1 MERTGTMD
9 KPLPAIE
16 MEEVTD
22 PTELAAA
29 KRQREQFDRNSA
41 WLQRHISEVYAN
53 NRGRCIC
60 VAGEELFVADTASE
74 AAALATAAHPEDA
87 GWFTRYI
94 PKEKV
99 PRIYAL

>member
-1 MERTGTMD
+1 MD
-9 KPLPAIE
+9 KRLPTIE

-22 PTELAAA
+22 ATELAVA

-41 WLQRHISEVYAN
+41 WLQRHISEIYEN
-53 NRGRCIC
+53 HRGRCIC
-60 VAGEELFVADTASE
+60 VAGEELFVADTATE
-74 AAALATAAHPEDA
+74 ATALAMAAHPEDA

-99 PRIYAL
+99 ARIYAI